1 MDFFSL
7 SAVKKKQLFY
17 WFVFFKSTFWSKYGK
32 QAIAIDIITLL
43 IVSEEK
49 KGYTQLHMILLK
61 KYKQFMF
68 RISTNKTLFE
78 IIFTFY
84 SGFAFFHNCKF
95 CGSFWTKRIVAQ
107 KSSGWNCTLPAFL
120 VYFPYVRG
128 GWPMG

>member
-32 QAIAIDIITLL
+32 QAIAIIIYIITLL

-68 RISTNKTLFE
+68 RISTNKT
-78 IIFTFY
+78 
-84 SGFAFFHNCKF
+84 
-95 CGSFWTKRIVAQ
+95 
-107 KSSGWNCTLPAFL
+107 
-120 VYFPYVRG
+120 
-128 GWPMG
+128 

>member
-17 WFVFFKSTFWSKYGK
+17 WFVFLKSTFWSKYGK

-68 RISTNKTLFE
+68 RISTNKT
-78 IIFTFY
+78 
-84 SGFAFFHNCKF
+84 
-95 CGSFWTKRIVAQ
+95 
-107 KSSGWNCTLPAFL
+107 
-120 VYFPYVRG
+120 
-128 GWPMG
+128 

>member
-68 RISTNKTLFE
+68 CISTNKT
-78 IIFTFY
+78 
-84 SGFAFFHNCKF
+84 
-95 CGSFWTKRIVAQ
+95 
-107 KSSGWNCTLPAFL
+107 
-120 VYFPYVRG
+120 
-128 GWPMG
+128 

>member
-7 SAVKKKQLFY
+7 SAFKKKTNCFIG
-17 WFVFFKSTFWSKYGK
+17 VFFKTTFWSKYGK

-68 RISTNKTLFE
+68 RISANKT
-78 IIFTFY
+78 
-84 SGFAFFHNCKF
+84 
-95 CGSFWTKRIVAQ
+95 
-107 KSSGWNCTLPAFL
+107 
-120 VYFPYVRG
+120 
-128 GWPMG
+128 